1 MFDQV
6 RAIRK
11 NGWLSKL
18 KLEVIKVQVE
28 DESHGELRREQDV
41 TVEGGTVKT
50 DVVTVEEKMNDS
62 VVSIG

>member
-1 MFDQV
+1 ME
-6 RAIRK
+6 A
-11 NGWLSKL
+11 
-18 KLEVIKVQVE
+18 IKVQVE
-28 DESHGELRREQDV
+28 DESHGELRRERDE